1 MHTVT
6 LLCCGLGA
14 RQKRREANE
23 LINWGVAGGGGGAQ
37 DKACRHRRFQ
47 GLKYSSGLMRR
58 PPSCRP

>member
-23 LINWGVAGGGGGAQ
+23 LINWGVAEGGGALRIKRAGTG
-37 DKACRHRRFQ
+37 DFRA
-47 GLKYSSGLMRR
+47 
-58 PPSCRP
+58 

>member
-23 LINWGVAGGGGGAQ
+23 LINWGVAGGGGALRIKRAGTGDFRA
-37 DKACRHRRFQ
+37 
-47 GLKYSSGLMRR
+47 
-58 PPSCRP
+58 